1 MREYAASTHWITCPL
16 ESIRD
21 IAPYTSTVNTL
32 QQDIDSLAR
41 FLVDHPRLVVL
52 TGAGISEASGIP
64 TYRDQHGA
72 WQHSNPVQE
81 QAFLRDVRAR
91 RRYWAR
97 SRYGWPVIRDASPNP
112 AHHAL
117 VQLEGRGRIELLIT
131 QNVDGLHQRA
141 GSRNVLDL
149 HGRID
154 RVHCLTCGAKH
165 CRDSVQELLDND
177 NAWPIMATPGARPDG
192 DMALAGG
199 IPQQLVLPICP
210 LCGGDLKP
218 DVVFFGGTVPA
229 ATVNNCLAALGRAH
243 GLLVIGSSLMVFSGF
258 RFCRHAS
265 RCGLPIAIIN
275 PGITRADP
283 LAQLKLTSYA
293 APLLTG
299 ALDRLDR
306 DINPAASAPGS
317 PS

>member
-1 MREYAASTHWITCPL
+1 
-16 ESIRD
+16 
-21 IAPYTSTVNTL
+21 VNTL

-72 WQHSNPVQE
+72 WQHSNPIQQ
-81 QAFLRDVRAR
+81 QAFLRDVLAR

-117 VQLEGRGRIELLIT
+117 AQLEARGHIELLIT
-131 QNVDGLHQRA
+131 QNVDRLHQRA

-165 CRDSVQELLDND
+165 CRDSVQELLDSD
-177 NAWPIMATPGARPDG
+177 NEWPHIAEPGARPDG
-192 DMALAGG
+192 DMELADSL
-199 IPQQLVLPICP
+199 PHQLVLPICP

-218 DVVFFGGTVPA
+218 DVVFFGGTVPTA
-229 ATVNNCLAALGRAH
+229 RVNNCLAALDRAH

-265 RCGLPIAIIN
+265 RRGLPVAIVN
-275 PGITRADP
+275 PGITRADA
-283 LAQLKLTSYA
+283 LAQLKLSSLA

-299 ALDRLDR
+299 ALGRLGGGL
-306 DINPAASAPGS
+306 NPAASAPCN